1 MAVTFHINKQNY
13 PSLQVGDTAYY
24 IPADSLNTVGGFNI
38 FGNSSGDQNDESSL
52 VIIGKV
58 SEISTGTSNSVATTT
73 VIINDVSND
82 FVNPAVGSYLLFSK
96 DNTVNLSS
104 LVGYFSEAT
113 MVNNSTEKA
122 EMFALSCEIVPSSK

>member
-1 MAVTFHINKQNY
+1 MAVTFHINKQDY

-24 IPADSLNTVGGFNI
+24 VPADSLNTVGGFNI
-38 FGNSSGDQNDESSL
+38 FGSSSGDQNTESNL
-52 VIIGKV
+52 VTIGKV
-58 SEISTGTSNSVATTT
+58 SGISTGTSGSVATTT
-73 VIINDVSND
+73 VIINDIPSD
-82 FVNPAVGSYLLFSK
+82 FINPAAGSYLLFSK